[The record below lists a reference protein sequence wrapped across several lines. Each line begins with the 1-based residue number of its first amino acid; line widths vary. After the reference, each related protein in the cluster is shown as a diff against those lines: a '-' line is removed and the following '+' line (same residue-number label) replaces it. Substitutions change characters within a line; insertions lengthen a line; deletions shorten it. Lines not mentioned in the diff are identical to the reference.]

1 MKVLHTIAGLGKHSG
16 GTSTCT
22 YELVRALNQNGCA
35 TDILTALPGGKND
48 VLVGDDPFI
57 HAIDARYQ
65 TAFCYSGK
73 MRRAIKD
80 CSKHYSLIHTD
91 GLWLDVNYYS
101 GFVARAAKLPYVVSP
116 HGMLYP
122 QALNIKPFRKK
133 MMRLFCFDRLLRYA
147 SCIHVTCEEELE
159 HYRTLG
165 FRNPVAVIPNLLPLP
180 ETATQWQGDRKI
192 RRIGF
197 LGRFHPIK
205 NIPGLLEAWRRLGNE
220 TRGAELL
227 LVGSGTPDY
236 EAELRKMVVVLPE
249 KNVRFCGF
257 VTGEEKFRLLGTLSA
272 LCLPSLQE
280 NFGMTILEAW
290 LMRTP
295 TIATKT
301 TPWRE
306 LETHH
311 CGWWVENTP
320 EALAAAIHE
329 ALTLPESEL
338 TLMGENGYRLL
349 HAKYSAEKVA
359 AQMIR
364 LYRWLL
370 GEAERPE
377 FVQIQ

>member
-1 MKVLHTIAGLGKHSG
+1 MRILHTIAGLGKHSG

-22 YELVRALNQNGCA
+22 YELVRALNQHGCT
-35 TDILTALPGGKND
+35 TDILTALPAEGRD
-48 VLVGDDPFI
+48 AMVGNDPFI
-57 HAIDARYQ
+57 HAVDAHYR
-65 TAFCYSGK
+65 TPFCYSAEI
-73 MRRAIKD
+73 RHAIKD
-80 CSKHYSLIHTD
+80 GCRHYDLIHTD

-101 GFVARAAKLPYVVSP
+101 GRAAHTAGIPYVVSP

-122 QALNIKPFRKK
+122 QALNIKPIRKK
-133 MMRLFCFDRLLRYA
+133 LMRLLCFDRVLRDA
-147 SCIHVTCEEELE
+147 ACIHVTCEEELE
-159 HYRTLG
+159 HYRALG
-165 FRNPVAVIPNLLPLP
+165 FRNPVAVIPNLLPIP
-180 ETATQWQGDRKI
+180 EAAAQWRGERKI

-220 TRGAELL
+220 TRDAELL
-227 LVGSGTPDY
+227 LVGSGAPDY
-236 EAELRKMVVVLPE
+236 EAELRKMAAALPE

-257 VTGEEKFRLLGTLSA
+257 VAGEEKFRLLGTLSA

-280 NFGMTILEAW
+280 NFGMTVLEAW

-295 TIATKT
+295 AIATKT

-311 CGWWVENTP
+311 CGWWVDNTP
-320 EALAAAIHE
+320 EALAAAVHE

-359 AQMIR
+359 TQMIR

-377 FVQIQ
+377 FVQG